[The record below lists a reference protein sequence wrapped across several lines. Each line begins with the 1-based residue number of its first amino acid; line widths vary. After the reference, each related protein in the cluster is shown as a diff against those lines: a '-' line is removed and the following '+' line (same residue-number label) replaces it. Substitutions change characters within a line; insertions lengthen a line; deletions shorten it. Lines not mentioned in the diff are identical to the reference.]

1 MAKKENKKENA
12 PILNLDGKEYEI
24 DAMNDD
30 QKVMVSH
37 IADLNRKIETATF
50 NLQQLQFG
58 RQAFI
63 DALKQRLNSDGNKD

>member
-1 MAKKENKKENA
+1 MAKKDNKENK
-12 PILNLDGKEYEI
+12 PVLNLDGKEYEI
-24 DAMNDD
+24 EKMDDD

-37 IADLNRKIETATF
+37 IADLNRKIETASF

-63 DALKQRLNSDGNKD
+63 DALSKGLKDGNKD